1 MSLFTRLASR
11 FLLSKTSDGFIS
23 FISGVSMVG
32 IALGVFSLVVVTSVI
47 SGFEGEIARAV
58 TGVNGDVILTTRGE
72 PIKESEVYEKKIKTL
87 LGSVKGISPSLMTEL
102 MVSGPNAVA
111 GGVIEGINP
120 SRVGEATDIPKRIKE
135 GRLPIRAH
143 EFALGSALAEKIG
156 AKLGSDI
163 RLIIPFKANDKSDS
177 FTPTS
182 VSGVVVGLV
191 EIGMYEYDSKFLFG
205 EIEGVR
211 EALDLKGSVTTFKIR
226 LEPEADSLLAA
237 KRLNDGFGY
246 PFRSK
251 SWAQLNKNLF
261 YAIKLEKAVIAII
274 LAAIV
279 IVAAFNVLSALMM
292 MIEDKTREIAILKA
306 MGFRPGQ
313 GFRLFVFLG
322 LAIGIAGVCLGIVFG
337 IGANVFIDR
346 SRLIS
351 LPSDIYY
358 IGFLPVVMRTPEL
371 ITIAVGALLITFLS
385 TLFPAIQIAR
395 RPPLQGI
402 REDS

>member
-1 MSLFTRLASR
+1 MSLFTRLAGR

-32 IALGVFSLVVVTSVI
+32 VALGVFSLVVVTSVI

-87 LGSVKGISPSLMTEL
+87 LGNVKGISPSLMTEL

-111 GGVIEGINP
+111 GGVIEGIDPN
-120 SRVGEATDIPKRIKE
+120 RVGEATEIPKRVKE
-135 GRLPIRAH
+135 GRLPVRAH
-143 EFALGSALAEKIG
+143 EFALGAALAEKIG

-177 FTPTS
+177 FTPTA

-226 LEPEADSLLAA
+226 LEPDADSLAA
-237 KRLNDGFGY
+237 ARRLNDGFGY

-274 LAAIV
+274 LTAIV
-279 IVAAFNVLSALMM
+279 VVAAFNVLSTLMM

-313 GFRLFVFLG
+313 GFRLFMFLG
-322 LAIGIAGVCLGIVFG
+322 LAIGFVGVCVGIFFG

-358 IGFLPVVMRTPEL
+358 IGFLPVVMRAPEL
-371 ITIAVGALLITFLS
+371 IAIASGALVITFLS

>member
-1 MSLFTRLASR
+1 MSLFSRLSSR
-11 FLLSKTSDGFIS
+11 FLFSKTSDGFIS

-32 IALGVFSLVVVTSVI
+32 VALGVFSLVVVTSVI

-72 PIKESEVYEKKIKTL
+72 PIKDSEIYEKKIRSL
-87 LGSVKGISPSLMTEL
+87 LGNVRGISPSLMTEL

-111 GGVIEGINP
+111 GGVLEGIDAK
-120 SRVGEATDIPKRIKE
+120 RVGEATDIPKRMKE
-135 GRLPIRAH
+135 GRLPVRAH

-156 AKLGSDI
+156 AKLGSEI
-163 RLIIPFKANDKSDS
+163 RLVVPFKANDKSDS

-182 VSGVVVGLV
+182 IAGTVVGLA

-205 EIEGVR
+205 EIEGMR
-211 EALDLKGSVTTFKIR
+211 EALDLKGSVTTFKIK
-226 LEPEADSLLAA
+226 LEPEADSLVAA

-274 LAAIV
+274 LTAIV
-279 IVAAFNVLSALMM
+279 VVAAFNVLSTLMM

-313 GFRLFVFLG
+313 GFRLFMFLG
-322 LAIGIAGVCLGIVFG
+322 LAIGVAGVLVGVFLGV
-337 IGANVFIDR
+337 GANVFIDR

-358 IGFLPVVMRTPEL
+358 IGFLPVVMKAPEL
-371 ITIAVGALLITFLS
+371 VAIAGGALLITLLS
-385 TLFPAIQIAR
+385 TLFPALQVAR